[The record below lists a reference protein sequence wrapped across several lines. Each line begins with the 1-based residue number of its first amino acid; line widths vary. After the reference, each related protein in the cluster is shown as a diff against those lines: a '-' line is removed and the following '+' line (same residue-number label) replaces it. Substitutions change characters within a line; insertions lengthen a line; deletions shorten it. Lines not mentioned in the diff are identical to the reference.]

1 MEELESSEGLI
12 VFVKNPI
19 PGKVKTRIAEKVGE
33 KKALEIYLK
42 MLNHLN
48 QWVSPLPLK
57 KWIYFSDYIDGDGI
71 WSSSEFEF
79 GLQKGKDLGIKMY
92 STLFEVLTISKKAIL
107 IGSDIAGLNPRILE
121 EAFELLKDHDL
132 VFGPAN
138 DGGYYLV
145 GCKKNHPEIFDNIP
159 WSTSRVLEVSL
170 EIAANLDLSVALL
183 PPLNDIDYIEDWEKN
198 AHLFT

>member
-1 MEELESSEGLI
+1 MKELESSHGLI

-33 KKALEIYLK
+33 KKALEIYIR
-42 MLNHLN
+42 MLIHLN
-48 QWVSPLPLK
+48 RWVSLLPLK

-71 WSSSEFEF
+71 WSSSEYEF
-79 GLQKGKDLGIKMY
+79 GLQKNGDLGIKMY
-92 STLFEVLTISKKAIL
+92 SALFEVMTICQKAIL
-107 IGSDIAGLNPRILE
+107 IGSDIAGLNLKILG
-121 EAFELLKDHDL
+121 EAFELLEDHDL

-145 GCKKNHPEIFDNIP
+145 GCKKNHAGIFDNIP
-159 WSTSRVLEVSL
+159 WSTSKVLEISL
-170 EIAANLDLSVALL
+170 QKAANLGLKVALL

-198 AHLFT
+198 AHLFI

>member
-1 MEELESSEGLI
+1 MDKIEFENGLI

-19 PGKVKTRIAEKVGE
+19 LGKVKTRIAEKVGE
-33 KKALEIYLK
+33 KKALEIYVK
-42 MLNHLN
+42 MLNHLKE
-48 QWVSPLPLK
+48 WISSLSMK
-57 KWIYFSDYIDGDGI
+57 KWIYFSNYIDGDGI

-92 STLFEVLTISKKAIL
+92 SALFEVLTISKKAIL

-121 EAFELLKDHDL
+121 EAFQMLEDHDL

-159 WSTSRVLEVSL
+159 WSTSRVLEISL
-170 EIAANLDLSVALL
+170 EKAANLGLRGALL

>member
-1 MEELESSEGLI
+1 MNKIEFENGLI

-19 PGKVKTRIAEKVGE
+19 LGKVKSRIAEKVGE

-48 QWVSPLPLK
+48 EWVSPLSMK
-57 KWIYFSDYIDGDGI
+57 KWIYFSDYIDFEGI
-71 WSSSEFEF
+71 WSSSRFEF
-79 GLQKGKDLGIKMY
+79 GLQNGKDLGIKMY
-92 STLFEVLTISKKAIL
+92 SALFEVLTMCKKVIL

-121 EAFELLKDHDL
+121 EAFQMLEDHDL

-159 WSTSRVLEVSL
+159 WSTSKVLDISL
-170 EIAANLDLSVALL
+170 EKAVNLGLSVALL
-183 PPLNDIDYIEDWEKN
+183 PPLNDIDYIEDWEQN
-198 AHLFT
+198 AHSFT

>member
-170 EIAANLDLSVALL
+170 EIAANFDLSVALL